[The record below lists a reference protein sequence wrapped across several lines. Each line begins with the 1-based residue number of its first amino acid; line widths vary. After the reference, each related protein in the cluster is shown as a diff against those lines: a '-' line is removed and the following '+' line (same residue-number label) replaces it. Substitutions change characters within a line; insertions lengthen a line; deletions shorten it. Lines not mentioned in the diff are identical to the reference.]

1 MSQLGAVFGGSA
13 SLEHHLVVLGTWA
26 SAKENDAEFIIAIGY
41 LQTENRAVERGH
53 YLQVVHP
60 EPGVTQLDDPHG

>member
-1 MSQLGAVFGGSA
+1 
-13 SLEHHLVVLGTWA
+13 VLGTWA